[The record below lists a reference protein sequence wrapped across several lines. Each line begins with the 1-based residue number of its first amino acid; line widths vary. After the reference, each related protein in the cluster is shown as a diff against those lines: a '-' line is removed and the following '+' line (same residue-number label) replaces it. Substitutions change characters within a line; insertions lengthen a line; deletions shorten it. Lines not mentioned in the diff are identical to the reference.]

1 MVPATV
7 VDALPTAFESDG
19 PASFWFIRHASWLNR
34 IEVYFSVVQRKLL
47 TPSDFKSLADLKRN
61 VMAFQARYQRA
72 AKPFKWTFTRRDLHA
87 LLAKLKK
94 RCAKTRKLRQRNTS
108 P

>member
-1 MVPATV
+1 MPVGSTR
-7 VDALPTAFESDG
+7 L
-19 PASFWFIRHASWLNR
+19 
-34 IEVYFSVVQRKLL
+34 EVYFSIVQRKLL
-47 TPSDFKSLADLKRN
+47 TPSDFDSLADLKHA

-72 AKPFKWTFTRRDLHA
+72 AKPFKWTFTRRDLHV

-94 RCAKTRKLRQRNTS
+94 RRDYTRKFRHRNTS

>member
-1 MVPATV
+1 
-7 VDALPTAFESDG
+7 
-19 PASFWFIRHASWLNR
+19 
-34 IEVYFSVVQRKLL
+34 
-47 TPSDFKSLADLKRN
+47 

-72 AKPFKWTFTRRDLHA
+72 AKPFKWTFTRRDLHV

-94 RCAKTRKLRQRNTS
+94 RHASASKLRHRNTS